1 MEKYFGA
8 LPKPM
13 PHGSIAAAYAHMKEK
28 FPDFVISQAQFSFYT
43 KGPLGP
49 SCVSG

>member
-13 PHGSIAAAYAHMKEK
+13 PHGSIAAVYAHMKET
-28 FPDFVISQAQFSFYT
+28 FPDFEYT
-43 KGPLGP
+43 KGNQRFAKW
-49 SCVSG
+49 S